1 MRVKEIRD
9 LQTNELTGYFL
20 EELRVPLAEG
30 NRHYQQIQEWIAE
43 GNTPEPAF
51 TEEELN
57 ILTQQKLAREAK
69 QIRDDALRN
78 LTHDFGDGRVIQVR
92 PADFANDELN
102 IRNAIERMQRL
113 GLTQQP
119 WVMVDNTSH
128 MVTVAELEE
137 AITSGQDQAAAIW
150 QTYIEAI
157 S

>member
-1 MRVKEIRD
+1 MTTYFKDSQNRPFYDPSAQVVEKF
-9 LQTNELTGYFL
+9 NLT
-20 EELRVPLAEG
+20 
-30 NRHYQQIQEWIAE
+30 QI
-43 GNTPEPAF
+43 
-51 TEEELN
+51 TEEEFNSIVEELN
-57 ILTQQKLAREAK
+57 KPVPPSAK
-69 QIRDDALRN
+69 GIRDEALRT

-128 MVTVAELEE
+128 MVTVAELET
-137 AITSGQDQAAAIW
+137 AIASGQDQGAAIW